1 MLNLIKQIK
10 RQLID
15 ECRQETDQRI
25 QTSMEQCKKRF
36 EDIEKREE
44 WTRNRFEET
53 TKRIE
58 DIEVREEWTRGR
70 FEEIIKRI
78 EDIESREI
86 WARNNIDQLQSKT
99 KLLAMQN
106 GTEQVFYQK
115 KTYSQSGED
124 AIVGYIL
131 NYLNIP
137 FDKMTYLD
145 LGANHAK
152 ELSNSYFFYE
162 QGAMGVLVE
171 ANPELIN
178 ELKRERSRDIIVNKA
193 IALDNNQ
200 KSVDFYSLSGDG
212 LSTISYESAMET
224 CRTNPEI
231 FIKEKYT
238 IPAITIENIL
248 EMYFSER
255 NPTMLSIDLEG
266 IEMQILE
273 QINFEKYRPL
283 IIIIEDIPYSPQL
296 IVNGKENKALKF
308 LTDKGYVEYA
318 FTGINAIY
326 LDQNYVK
333 NFYEND

>member
-1 MLNLIKQIK
+1 MLNLIEQIK

-15 ECRQETDQRI
+15 ECRQEIDQRM
-25 QTSMEQCKKRF
+25 QTSVEQYEKRKGEIEKRI
-36 EDIEKREE
+36 EDIEKREG
-44 WTRNRFEET
+44 
-53 TKRIE
+53 
-58 DIEVREEWTRGR
+58 WTRGR
-70 FEEIIKRI
+70 FEEITKRI
-78 EDIESREI
+78 EDIEEREI
-86 WARNNIDQLQSKT
+86 WARNNIDQLQEKT
-99 KLLAMQN
+99 KLLALQN
-106 GTEQVFYQK
+106 GTQQVFYQK
-115 KTYSQSGED
+115 RTYSQSGED
-124 AIVGYIL
+124 SIVGYIL

-137 FDKMTYLD
+137 FEKMTYLD

-162 QGAMGVLVE
+162 QGARGVLVE

-178 ELKRERSRDIIVNKA
+178 ELQRERSRDIIVNKA
-193 IALDNNQ
+193 IALNDNQ

-248 EMYFSER
+248 EMYFSEQ

-296 IVNGKENKALKF
+296 IVGGKENKALKF
-308 LTDKGYVEYA
+308 LIDKGYTEYA

-326 LDQNYVK
+326 LDRNYVK
-333 NFYEND
+333 NFYEKN